1 MPMTILKNGRM
12 RLAFRFGRAS
22 ALRSANDV
30 IDQLQAQ
37 LDAERKQHAFD
48 VAESE
53 KQIAILIRDLMQA
66 RYELAQRNVVETFAK
81 MESPSARLH

>member
-1 MPMTILKNGRM
+1 MSTILKIGRA
-12 RLAFRFGRAS
+12 RLAFQFGRVS

-37 LDAERKQHAFD
+37 LDAERKQHAFG

-66 RYELAQRNVVETFAK
+66 KYELAQRNLVDAFANAP
-81 MESPSARLH
+81 SPSAMMH

>member
-1 MPMTILKNGRM
+1 M
-12 RLAFRFGRAS
+12 RITLNSQRRRGFLFGRAS
-22 ALRSANDV
+22 ALRSTSDV
-30 IDQLQAQ
+30 VDQLQAQ

-66 RYELAQRNVVETFAK
+66 KYELAQRNVVETFAK

>member
-1 MPMTILKNGRM
+1 MSTILKIGRA
-12 RLAFRFGRAS
+12 RLAFQFGRVS

-66 RYELAQRNVVETFAK
+66 KYELAQRNLVDAFANAP
-81 MESPSARLH
+81 SPSAMMH